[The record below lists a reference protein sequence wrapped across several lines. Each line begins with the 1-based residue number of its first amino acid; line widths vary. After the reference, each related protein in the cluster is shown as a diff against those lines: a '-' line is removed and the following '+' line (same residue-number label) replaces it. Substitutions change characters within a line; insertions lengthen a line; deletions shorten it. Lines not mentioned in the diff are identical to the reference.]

1 MFFAGRYGPYMSD
14 SVSQPVHYYKS
25 PLGASLAPVLDA
37 AMLRH
42 CLDQEPRGDD
52 CHYCRDP
59 RPIVSRDGGSTID
72 RDDDAVG
79 VGTRPRC

>member
-1 MFFAGRYGPYMSD
+1 MFFAGRCGPYMPD
-14 SVSQPVHYYKS
+14 SVSQPVRYYKK
-25 PLGASLAPVLDA
+25 PLGASLAVFDA

-52 CHYCRDP
+52 CHYCRGP
-59 RPIVSRDGGSTID
+59 RPIVSRDGGPTID